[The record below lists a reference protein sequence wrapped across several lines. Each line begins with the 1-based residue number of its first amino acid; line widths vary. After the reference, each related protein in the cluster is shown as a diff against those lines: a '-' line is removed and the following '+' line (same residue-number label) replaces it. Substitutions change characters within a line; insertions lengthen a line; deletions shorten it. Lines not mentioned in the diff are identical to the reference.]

1 MTFDVKPSSRTMSK
15 QTESLPSKKPLTHT
29 LSQPIETVN
38 YTVSSS
44 DTLLGIAARFDTTPS
59 ELTKLNKLTCGLI
72 FPGQKILVP
81 KKVSNVFDNKSDKV
95 SLPNE
100 QKIDENKVI
109 SPVSS
114 ETPLII
120 TENDERSYN
129 HLKSQKNDSIPRFL
143 KILSRYI
150 TDGQGVV
157 NGVLIVTPNAIMFDP
172 NVSDPL
178 VMEHSVENYGV
189 IASLDM
195 VMKAA
200 IYYDIAHMAVSHLN
214 EVPRNIP
221 KPEIY
226 VKPNHI
232 PNKYEDH
239 SGATY
244 SNSQASLKFNENTI
258 ISNESDQLN
267 QSKIVNEGL
276 TRIRKIKSSD
286 NVKECESSSDQV
298 CLTKKKITDY
308 IKKSDQDRKNLSKVH
323 RANSCCEPLERF
335 QTENAKEQISKQFSF
350 PLQSHVQPSVER
362 IKDDKESKIKELNHR
377 DMNEKHNQSYIPV
390 HDENS
395 DLQKLR
401 SSILSSFQN
410 MNLDDKSHLFE
421 SLDEIISLVRPATS
435 GFPPL
440 YLCLRMGYP
449 INKKIAKSSPFLN
462 YHKKRLKREYWF
474 SISRDK
480 VDEVYDFFQ
489 YWVPH
494 LYGDITNIDPEKLGF
509 LPINEDDDDNEDDN
523 DEAESLEEGIIQE
536 SGKSFEGAMKLIRS
550 SPLSILKVV
559 EDHFGGNNITEEDW
573 EFLSMNE
580 SKKSPSAESVELS
593 LPDLSEQSDILN
605 DKEKRELCKHL
616 PARALGYSWTLVYS
630 TSKHG
635 FSLKTLYR
643 KMSNVESPVL
653 LTISDTNGAVFGA
666 MSSGPLKISEHF
678 YGTGE
683 SFLYS
688 FYNGFKYYPW
698 SGENMYFIKGNI
710 ESLAFGAG
718 EGHFGLWLDG
728 DLYHGR
734 SSKCKTYNNDCLSS
748 QEDFVIKALEAWGFV

>member
-1 MTFDVKPSSRTMSK
+1 MSK
-15 QTESLPSKKPLTHT
+15 QSESLPKKPLTHT

-81 KKVSNVFDNKSDKV
+81 KKADVLENKSDQA
-95 SLPNE
+95 SLPKVQE
-100 QKIDENKVI
+100 KGENKI
-109 SPVSS
+109 KSPVSC
-114 ETPLII
+114 ETTLVV
-120 TENDERSYN
+120 TENDKRSN
-129 HLKSQKNDSIPRFL
+129 SHTESGKNESVPRFL
-143 KILSRYI
+143 KISSRYI

-157 NGVLIVTPNAIMFDP
+157 CGVLIVTPNAIMFDP

-195 VMKAA
+195 VMRAA

-221 KPEIY
+221 KPEMY
-226 VKPNHI
+226 VKPK
-232 PNKYEDH
+232 PTPSQKDEGY
-239 SGATY
+239 SGANN
-244 SNSQASLKFNENTI
+244 SNSQVSLNLKESTRIFD
-258 ISNESDQLN
+258 ESDQN
-267 QSKIVNEGL
+267 KADNENL
-276 TRIRKIKSSD
+276 ARIRKIKSSD
-286 NVKECESSSDQV
+286 NVKEQV
-298 CLTKKKITDY
+298 CSVVEKMPDSKKQ
-308 IKKSDQDRKNLSKVH
+308 SDQDKNNLLKVH
-323 RANSCCEPLERF
+323 RANSCCEPLERL
-335 QTENAKEQISKQFSF
+335 QTETIKEQISKQFSF
-350 PLQSHVQPSVER
+350 PLQSHVQQSKLTSER
-362 IKDDKESKIKELNHR
+362 TNYDYNKESKIKDLNHI
-377 DMNEKHNQSYIPV
+377 DANKSQSYTLS
-390 HDENS
+390 HEENS
-395 DLQKLR
+395 DLRKLK
-401 SSILSSFQN
+401 SSILSSFN
-410 MNLDDKSHLFE
+410 CMNLDDTMKSHLFE
-421 SLDEIISLVRPATS
+421 SLDEIIPLVRPATS

-440 YLCLRMGYP
+440 YLCLRMGHP
-449 INKKIAKSSPFLN
+449 VNKKVAKSSPFLN

-489 YWVPH
+489 YWAPH
-494 LYGDITNIDPEKLGF
+494 LYGDITDIDPEKLGF
-509 LPINEDDDDNEDDN
+509 IPINEEEEDDDIELL
-523 DEAESLEEGIIQE
+523 DEEITQE

-559 EDHFGGNNITEEDW
+559 EDHFGGNNITKEDW

-580 SKKSPSAESVELS
+580 SNTSPSAESAEIL

-616 PARALGYSWTLVYS
+616 PARALGYCWTLIYS

-666 MSSGPLKISEHF
+666 MSSCPLKISEHF

-688 FYNGFKYYPW
+688 FYNGFKHYPW

-718 EGHFGLWLDG
+718 EGQFGLWLDG